1 MFKGSGKM
9 KSKYFKIQELVSK
22 KVYDKYGEQA
32 WMFIDTKLIKVLD
45 LLREHF
51 NKPITINNW
60 MWGGTL
66 EQRGLRTNLDE
77 LVKKKTEKG
86 TLYISQHIL
95 GKAADFNVKG
105 LSSEEVYKEILK
117 NRGKFYLI
125 SRIENIDSTPTWVHI
140 DCANV
145 DKFIIF

>member
-1 MFKGSGKM
+1 M

-22 KVYDKYGEQA
+22 KVYDKHGEQA

-51 NKPITINNW
+51 NRPITVNNW
-60 MWGGTL
+60 LWGGTL

-77 LVKKKTEKG
+77 LVKDKTEKG

-95 GKAADFNVKG
+95 GKAVDFNVKD

-117 NRGKFYLI
+117 NKNKFYLI
-125 SRIENIDSTPTWVHI
+125 SRIENINSTPNWVHI
-140 DCANV
+140 DCANT

>member
-1 MFKGSGKM
+1 M

>member
-1 MFKGSGKM
+1 M

-32 WMFIDTKLIKVLD
+32 WMFIDTKLIKILD

-51 NKPITINNW
+51 GKPITVNNW

-66 EQRGLRTNLDE
+66 EQRGLRANKDE
-77 LVKKKTEKG
+77 LVANKKDY
-86 TLYISQHIL
+86 YISQHCL
-95 GKAADFNVKG
+95 GKAVDFNVKG
-105 LSSEEVYKEILK
+105 LSAQEVYDEILRNK
-117 NRGKFYLI
+117 DKFYLI
-125 SRIENIDSTPTWVHI
+125 SRIENIKDTPTWVHI

-145 DKFIIF
+145 DEFKIFNA

>member
-1 MFKGSGKM
+1 M

-45 LLREHF
+45 QLREHF
-51 NKPITINNW
+51 GKPITVNNW
-60 MWGGTL
+60 LWGGNL
-66 EQRGLRTNLDE
+66 EQRG
-77 LVKKKTEKG
+77 
-86 TLYISQHIL
+86 
-95 GKAADFNVKG
+95 KAVDFNVKG

-117 NRGKFYLI
+117 NKNKFYLI

-140 DCANV
+140 DCANT

>member
-1 MFKGSGKM
+1 M

-22 KVYDKYGEQA
+22 KVYNRYGENA

-45 LLREHF
+45 TLREHF
-51 NKPITINNW
+51 NRPITINNW

-95 GKAADFNVKG
+95 GKAADLNVKG
-105 LSSEEVYKEILK
+105 LTAEQVYEEILK
-117 NRGKFYLI
+117 NKDKFYLI

-140 DCANV
+140 DCANT
-145 DKFIIF
+145 DKFVIF

>member
-1 MFKGSGKM
+1 MV
-9 KSKYFKIQELVSK
+9 SKYFKIQELVSEA
-22 KVYDKYGEQA
+22 VYKKYGEKS
-32 WMFIDTKLIKVLD
+32 WEFIDTKLIKVLD

-51 NKPITINNW
+51 NRPITVNNW
-60 MWGGTL
+60 LWGGAL

-77 LVKKKTEKG
+77 LVKNKTEKG

-95 GKAADFNVKG
+95 GKAVDFNVKG

-117 NRGKFYLI
+117 NKNKFYLI
-125 SRIENIDSTPTWVHI
+125 SRIENIDSTPNWVHI
-140 DCANV
+140 DCANA

>member
-1 MFKGSGKM
+1 MV
-9 KSKYFKIQELVSK
+9 SKYFKIQELVSEN
-22 KVYDKYGEQA
+22 VYKKYGEKS
-32 WMFIDTKLIKVLD
+32 WEFIDTKLIKVLD

-51 NKPITINNW
+51 NRPITVNDW

-77 LVKKKTEKG
+77 LVKNKTEKG
-86 TLYISQHIL
+86 TLYISQHVL
-95 GKAADFNVKG
+95 GKAVDFNVKG

-117 NRGKFYLI
+117 NKNKFYLI

-140 DCANV
+140 DCANT

>member
-1 MFKGSGKM
+1 MV
-9 KSKYFKIQELVSK
+9 SKYFKIQELVSEA
-22 KVYDKYGEQA
+22 VYKKYGEKS
-32 WMFIDTKLIKVLD
+32 WEFIDCRLIKVLD

-95 GKAADFNVKG
+95 GKAVDFNVKG
-105 LSSEEVYKEILK
+105 LSAQEVYDEILR
-117 NRGKFYLI
+117 NIEKFYLI
-125 SRIENIDSTPTWVHI
+125 SRIENIKDTPTWVHI
-140 DCANV
+140 DVANV
-145 DKFIIF
+145 DKFKIFNA